1 MATKSPATDLVM
13 PTTAALLAPYAKR
26 LGTPVTLEAT
36 DDMLMIDPPPL
47 ASIPGRNAR
56 MVWNIAVALIAN
68 AWSQSASVQSSTVP
82 ACTMP
87 AQLKRTSMGPTSVAR
102 AAMADASVTS
112 RRRVRAPGQRRQQR
126 LVDVGGDDLRALAHE
141 RLGAGAADAL
151 RRRRHQRLLA
161 CQPSRHRCTLD
172 AADVAT

>member
-1 MATKSPATDLVM
+1 M
-13 PTTAALLAPYAKR
+13 TAALLAPYAKR

-47 ASIPGRNAR
+47 ASMPGRNAR

-87 AQLKRTSMGPTSVAR
+87 AQLKRTSRGPTSVAR
-102 AAMADASVTS
+102 AAMADDVGDVQASCG
-112 RRRVRAPGQRRQQR
+112 APGQRRQQR
-126 LVDVGGDDLRALAHE
+126 PG
-141 RLGAGAADAL
+141 
-151 RRRRHQRLLA
+151 
-161 CQPSRHRCTLD
+161 
-172 AADVAT
+172 